1 MRMEEFMQNKMKK
14 MKKEGFMQGILALIF
29 SQVLIKLLGLI
40 YKLYLTNK
48 QGFGDEGNAIYSS
61 GFQIYALLLTLSS
74 IGVPNA
80 VAKLVS
86 ERTSIGDNRGAH
98 KIFKIS
104 FITFGFIGFLGTLI
118 LFFGAKYIANVLL
131 QIPEAELSLISLS
144 PSIFFVSIISVI
156 RGYFNGKQTMK
167 ATANSQTI
175 EQLFKT
181 VFSVILVEVIG
192 ITSGINTTLMA
203 AGANFAT
210 TLATIASFVY
220 LYKYYKVRK
229 REIAYEVKTSVNYKG
244 NRVRNILKN
253 ILLVSIPMSLSSIL
267 TSVNKNVDSM
277 TVVRGLKRYLSEQD
291 AKVQYGILSGKVDTL
306 ITLPLSFNI
315 AFATALVP
323 ALSSSIARN
332 DIETGKKKISFSILV
347 TILIGLPCTIGMI
360 IFAKPILF
368 LLFPN
373 ASSGETIFQI
383 AAISIIFTALEQTVN
398 GALQGIGKAFV
409 PAFALS
415 FGVVIKIILNI
426 ILVSIPQDV
435 CIIGGAVGA
444 AFATT
449 ICHIIAFFIG
459 FKILRKNIKLNLNF
473 KKFIVKPIIATIMMG
488 ICSFWVYNY
497 LSGIIIEKL
506 SIIISLVVA
515 IVIYSLAII
524 SLKVFNKEEIS
535 MIPFGAKIYSV
546 LEKIGL
552 YKLQKTPRNQ

>member
-1 MRMEEFMQNKMKK
+1 MQNDRKK
-14 MKKEGFMQGILALIF
+14 IKQEGFLQGILALIF
-29 SQVLIKLLGLI
+29 SQVLIKLLGLV

-48 QGFGDEGNAIYSS
+48 EGFGDEGNAIYSS

-98 KIFKIS
+98 KIFKIA
-104 FITFGFIGFLGTLI
+104 FITFGFIGFLGTLV

-144 PSIFFVSIISVI
+144 PSIFFVSVISVI

-175 EQLFKT
+175 EQFFKT
-181 VFSVILVEVIG
+181 AFTVILVEIIA
-192 ITSGINTTLMA
+192 ITSGINTKIMA

-210 TLATIASFVY
+210 TLATIASFIY
-220 LYKYYKVRK
+220 LYKYYKSRK
-229 REIAYEVKTSVNYKG
+229 SEIAYEVKTSVNYKSD
-244 NRVRNILKN
+244 RVIHILKN
-253 ILLVSIPMSLSSIL
+253 ILLVSIPMSLSSVL
-267 TSVNKNVDSM
+267 TSINKNVDSM
-277 TVVRGLKRYLSEQD
+277 TVVRGLKHYLSDQE
-291 AKVQYGILSGKVDTL
+291 AKIQYGILSGKVDTL

-323 ALSSSIARN
+323 ALSSLIAKN
-332 DIETGKKKISFSILV
+332 DMKTGKKRISFSLLV
-347 TILIGLPCTIGMI
+347 TMLIGLPCTIGII
-360 IFAKPILF
+360 IFAKPILL

-373 ASSGETIFQI
+373 ASSGETIFKI
-383 AAISIIFTALEQTVN
+383 AAVSIIFTALEQTIN

-415 FGVVIKIILNI
+415 FGVIIKIILNL
-426 ILVSIPQDV
+426 ILVSIPPKN
-435 CIIGGAVGA
+435 CIIGGAAGA

-449 ICHIIAFFIG
+449 VCHIIAFFIG
-459 FKILRKNIKLNLNF
+459 FRILRKSIKLNLNF
-473 KKFIVKPIIATIMMG
+473 TKFIVKPIIATLMMG
-488 ICSFWVYNY
+488 ICSFGIYNY
-497 LSGIIIEKL
+497 LSGIIIEKM
-506 SIIISLVVA
+506 SIIISLAVA
-515 IVIYSLAII
+515 IVIYCLAII
-524 SLKVFNKEEIS
+524 SLKVFDKEELQ
-535 MIPFGAKIYSV
+535 MVPYGTKIYLF

-552 YKLQKTPRNQ
+552 YKSWKAPKYG

>member
-1 MRMEEFMQNKMKK
+1 MQNERKRKRIRQ
-14 MKKEGFMQGILALIF
+14 EGFMQGILALIF
-29 SQVLIKLLGLI
+29 SQMLIKLLGLI

-98 KIFKIS
+98 KIFKIA
-104 FITFGFIGFLGTLI
+104 FITFGFIGFVGTLI
-118 LFFGAKYIANVLL
+118 LFFGAKYIANVVL
-131 QIPEAELSLISLS
+131 QIPEAEHSLISLS
-144 PSIFFVSIISVI
+144 PSIFFVSVISVI

-181 VFSVILVEVIG
+181 IFTIILVEIIG
-192 ITSGINTTLMA
+192 MISGIDTKLMA

-210 TLATIASFVY
+210 TLATMGSFIY
-220 LYKYYKVRK
+220 LYKYYKIRRK
-229 REIAYEVKTSVNYKG
+229 EIAYEVKTSINYKS
-244 NRVRNILKN
+244 NRVIHILKN
-253 ILLVSIPMSLSSIL
+253 ILLVAIPMSLSSIL

-277 TVVRGLKRYLSEQD
+277 TVVRGLKHYLSDQE
-291 AKVQYGILSGKVDTL
+291 AKIQYGILSGKVDTL

-332 DIETGKKKISFSILV
+332 DIETGKKRISFSLLV
-347 TILIGLPCTIGMI
+347 TMLISLPCTVGMI
-360 IFAKPILF
+360 IFAKPILL

-373 ASSGETIFQI
+373 ASTGETIFQI
-383 AAISIIFTALEQTVN
+383 AALSIVFTSLEQTVN

-415 FGVVIKIILNI
+415 FGVATKIILNL
-426 ILVSIPQDV
+426 ILVSIPPEICV
-435 CIIGGAVGA
+435 IGGAAGA

-449 ICHIIAFFIG
+449 VCHIIAFFIG

-473 KKFIVKPIIATIMMG
+473 TKFIVKPIIATLMMG
-488 ICSFWVYNY
+488 ICSFGTYNY

-515 IVIYSLAII
+515 IVIYLLSIM
-524 SLKVFNKEEIS
+524 SLKIFDKEEIN
-535 MIPFGAKIYSV
+535 MIPYGAKIYSF

-552 YKLQKTPRNQ
+552 YKVKKIPKN